1 MMYLFLDYLEV
12 LLGSLLICVFC
23 DIEAKKRF
31 CLITS
36 IINFFIIDTLNFDSN
51 LTFSR

>member
-1 MMYLFLDYLEV
+1 MYFFLDYLEV

-23 DIEAKKRF
+23 DIEDKKRF

-36 IINFFIIDTLNFDSN
+36 IINFFIMQI
-51 LTFSR
+51 LTKI